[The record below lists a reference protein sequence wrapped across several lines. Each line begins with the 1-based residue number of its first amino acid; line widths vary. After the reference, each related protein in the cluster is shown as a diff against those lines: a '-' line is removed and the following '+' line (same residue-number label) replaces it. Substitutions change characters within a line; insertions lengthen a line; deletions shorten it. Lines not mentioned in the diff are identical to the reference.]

1 MCAISHIDYYT
12 DYRKVTSF
20 PSDHR
25 PYLVKPTLTDPEEAV
40 PTGFAFG
47 KWVDAVQAKFQSRYP
62 NVLLCVLNTDP
73 LNDPKVRE
81 HYVGIMATLN
91 QKRPNGPTWNEQLRA
106 QGLLH
111 AKISEYNQSNLFL
124 AELVRLTVAREQ
136 DKYPVLHDRITRNVG
151 EIVDD
156 AHTLF
161 YSLKIE
167 MAKRQT
173 GLLAETTLAM
183 SSLQLEVQ
191 DNMPLVRE
199 YVYQLHTL
207 SQQVLDLSGK
217 IDKEKLLRLFRSQVA
232 RLLLKYPVLHN
243 NIPFIAMYRSPD
255 FDTWDK
261 MLNFHQTLSQI
272 VVAESARQDYTNV
285 LQKQLSTT
293 SGKSESTVA
302 NAVVHTKEPTRL
314 TERNVG
320 ADQPCVVHQ
329 GSTTHT
335 NAECSKQID
344 IRAKLQPDKV
354 YQLIA
359 ALTPIVNSTLAERQR
374 ARADKNKRREQ

>member
-217 IDKEKLLRLFRSQVA
+217 IDKDKLLRLFCAQVA
-232 RLLLKYPVLHN
+232 RLFL
-243 NIPFIAMYRSPD
+243 
-255 FDTWDK
+255 
-261 MLNFHQTLSQI
+261 
-272 VVAESARQDYTNV
+272 
-285 LQKQLSTT
+285 
-293 SGKSESTVA
+293 
-302 NAVVHTKEPTRL
+302 
-314 TERNVG
+314 
-320 ADQPCVVHQ
+320 
-329 GSTTHT
+329 
-335 NAECSKQID
+335 
-344 IRAKLQPDKV
+344 
-354 YQLIA
+354 
-359 ALTPIVNSTLAERQR
+359 
-374 ARADKNKRREQ
+374 